1 MSVVRL
7 VNPVDAI
14 GNAIAEPLE
23 QAAKEFKQ
31 LRDLHDNANQHL
43 KQSGHDLEVTM
54 GKDIAQPF
62 ADMINKQYQFA
73 DGINRGIDQIAD
85 LYNEAAQGIRTAAHW
100 VNPILTVSFDLLQW
114 AVDQL
119 TADIVVR
126 QGQSA
131 VQAIFDDLRRQVDRA
146 EHDAGSFF
154 GDLFHLHFNAA
165 LHDAEDAGK
174 ALLHMAGDALAMI
187 AQVEPLLC
195 QWAEDIFQK
204 VNWCFNQ
211 VNSVLLGIVD
221 WVLGLSDM
229 VDEAVVFTDPN
240 STDLE
245 KWVAGTMLTVNIGL
259 DILMFIPGGQEAIFG
274 RLAEKLG
281 IKFLTR
287 WIAAKIA
294 ETIVA
299 QLIKDFIKRLLTK
312 FAESVVKRALERKL
326 TQEIFKSIQGEIE
339 QKLSG
344 VVQGIIEDYL
354 AKKIS
359 LAEARARIK
368 ALQALGDRF
377 GSEELVALFKRFEA
391 DDIAKIARH
400 NINLSDIDKLIADN
414 KKFPLSDT
422 NAVSA
427 LTGPDGTASVKIAG
441 AGGEGADITFLDK
454 NGNVILKREVKCI
467 GPGSFSKRLSKAAD
481 QGKYAGEVFFQMPAG
496 TDVDSLMGTFRRVR
510 SPEELAKYKNVHL
523 TVVDPSGKPLYN
535 GPVIP

>member
-312 FAESVVKRALERKL
+312 FAESVVRRALEKSLTKAVFQNLENDIKL
-326 TQEIFKSIQGEIE
+326 Q
-339 QKLSG
+339 
-344 VVQGIIEDYL
+344 
-354 AKKIS
+354 IS
-359 LAEARARIK
+359 AYIRMTLEKWSAGNITLAEAHAEIRALVDFANKYGADRLKYILSNYDEETLRVILNGDHLP
-368 ALQALGDRF
+368 ALHPGQQWEVWHLGPNQPGTTVPRNFIMRAGDRTYYVNANATKHLAEYALSAGKKTGNF
-377 GSEELVALFKRFEA
+377 GFPMSAIATVLEKAQADGLLKPGTGKQFFRIGSWELG
-391 DDIAKIARH
+391 I
-400 NINLSDIDKLIADN
+400 
-414 KKFPLSDT
+414 DT
-422 NAVSA
+422 N
-427 LTGPDGTASVKIAG
+427 
-441 AGGEGADITFLDK
+441 E
-454 NGNVILKREVKCI
+454 NVIYHMVYR
-467 GPGSFSKRLSKAAD
+467 P
-481 QGKYAGEVFFQMPAG
+481 
-496 TDVDSLMGTFRRVR
+496 
-510 SPEELAKYKNVHL
+510 
-523 TVVDPSGKPLYN
+523 
-535 GPVIP
+535 